1 MLKVTHPDADRG
13 WLRGFNR
20 KPRRSKL
27 CALAAVI
34 LCILS
39 ASVSAQTRYVS
50 DELVITL
57 RTGPSTQNAI
67 IQNLRTGEA
76 VTLLNGNAQ
85 SGFVR
90 VRTES
95 GVEGWALV
103 QYLVDSPVARNQLEN
118 AQRELS
124 QSRPRIAELESQV
137 ADLTE
142 QLDEATQRMQE
153 AETAA
158 TDLNTELV
166 DVRSASANALT
177 MRDQN
182 ESLRRRLN
190 ERDMLF
196 EELTTENAELAS
208 RASREWFMIGAG
220 VLFAGIV
227 LGLII
232 PSLRRKR
239 RSGW

>member
-1 MLKVTHPDADRG
+1 MLKMTRLDAES
-13 WLRGFNR
+13 
-20 KPRRSKL
+20 RSLKRFYCKSRSCL
-27 CALAAVI
+27 CALVAVI
-34 LCILS
+34 LCILA
-39 ASVSAQTRYVS
+39 ASVSAQTRYVT

-67 IQNLRTGEA
+67 IQNLRTGDG
-76 VTLLNGNAQ
+76 VILLDGNAQ
-85 SGFVR
+85 AGFVR

-95 GVEGWALV
+95 GVEGWALI
-103 QYLVDSPVARNQLEN
+103 QYLVDAPVAKTQLAT

-124 QSRPRIAELESQV
+124 QARPRIAELEGRV
-137 ADLTE
+137 AELTE
-142 QLDEATQRMQE
+142 QLDAVTQRLRE

-177 MRDQN
+177 IRDQN

-190 ERDMLF
+190 ERDLLF
-196 EELTTENAELAS
+196 EQLTRDNTELAS
-208 RASREWFMIGAG
+208 RANREWFMIGAG

-239 RSGW
+239 RSEW